1 MSHVGVVGAGVV
13 GLSSALALLDAG
25 HMVTLFDDD
34 EGAQAPSWGNAGH
47 IAAEQVA
54 PLASLDTVRSV
65 PSRLFC
71 TGGALVLPPAQIA
84 HWLPFSTRLLLA
96 SAPSRF
102 ARGRDAMRS
111 LLAEAV
117 PAWRA
122 LVERI
127 GAPALLRDEGH
138 YVAWYDA
145 VTARKGTAAWQAADT
160 GTAMPRSASAEE
172 LLRLGAL
179 GKKPLAGAL
188 RFSGTAQVADLDSLR
203 RSLVEA
209 VLAKG
214 GVLRRGKAAIERQ
227 ADRVQV
233 VGHPTDQVLVCAGVH
248 SRALLEGTG
257 HKLPMIA
264 ERGYHVRADAAHWP
278 EDLPPI
284 AFEER
289 AMIVTRYRESVQAAS
304 FVEFASPDAP
314 ADPRKWERLE
324 RHIAELGLPITGP
337 FRRWMGARPTLPD
350 YLPAIGRSSRAGN
363 LFYACGHQHL
373 GLTLAP
379 ITARIVTALVD
390 GATPPVPV
398 EAFDI
403 DRFA

>member
-1 MSHVGVVGAGVV
+1 MSHVAVVGAGVV

-25 HMVTLFDDD
+25 HAVTLFDGD
-34 EGAQAPSWGNAGH
+34 ERADAPSWGNAGH
-47 IAAEQVA
+47 VATEQVA
-54 PLASLDTVRSV
+54 PLASLETVRSV

-71 TGGALVLPPAQIA
+71 TGGALALPPAQIA
-84 HWLPFSTRLLLA
+84 TWLPFSTRLLLA
-96 SAPSRF
+96 SGPRRF
-102 ARGRDAMRS
+102 VRGREAMRA
-111 LLAEAV
+111 LLGEAL
-117 PAWRA
+117 PAWQDLAAR
-122 LVERI
+122 LGKPE
-127 GAPALLRDEGH
+127 LLREGGH
-138 YVAWYDA
+138 YVAWHDA
-145 VTARKGTAAWQAADT
+145 RAASKGMAAWQAADT
-160 GTAMPRSASAEE
+160 GTASARPASAEE
-172 LLRLGAL
+172 MVRLDAL
-179 GKKPLAGAL
+179 GTSPIAGAL
-188 RFSGTAQVADLDSLR
+188 RFSGTAQVADLDELR
-203 RSLVEA
+203 QALVEA
-209 VLAKG
+209 FLARG
-214 GVLRRGKAAIERQ
+214 GILKRGKVVLEQQ
-227 ADRVQV
+227 ARHTQV
-233 VGHPTDQVLVCAGVH
+233 AGHRSDLVLVCAGVH
-248 SRALLEGTG
+248 SKPLLAALG

-289 AMIVTRYRESVQAAS
+289 AMIVTRYRKSVQAAS

-324 RHIAELGLPITGP
+324 RHIAKLGLPITGP

-379 ITARIVTALVD
+379 ITARIVTALVE
-390 GATPPVPV
+390 GAVPPVPV